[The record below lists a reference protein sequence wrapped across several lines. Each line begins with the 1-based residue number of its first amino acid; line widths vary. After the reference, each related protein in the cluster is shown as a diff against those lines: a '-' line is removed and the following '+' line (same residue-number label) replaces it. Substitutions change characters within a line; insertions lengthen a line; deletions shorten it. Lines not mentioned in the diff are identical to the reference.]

1 MHKTLVTDWLAHV
14 QYSQCSGHSSIMHK
28 HWQSHHKLPGV
39 FISSD
44 LSWDYPLSAHHEFFH
59 YCTLYLLTY
68 LRTLGIYNLLRKVTK
83 RMYCTNYLFQAGV
96 RPFVIACV
104 WTSIICS
111 ILELYACPVWH
122 LGLTKKLSKDIECV
136 QQCHVKLLF
145 PALSYTESLHKSGL
159 ERLDDHRDMITQSL
173 FTQIK
178 DPKYP
183 LHYLLPHHTKVS
195 LNHMALRPT
204 YPYQIPL
211 AKTSRYGTNC
221 TVLHCQHHKRQIDG
235 EIM

>member
-1 MHKTLVTDWLAHV
+1 MFNIVNAQDIPPLCINIDRVITSYLVYLLAQIYHGTIH
-14 QYSQCSGHSSIMHK
+14 YRRIM
-28 HWQSHHKLPGV
+28 SF
-39 FISSD
+39 FIIAP
-44 LSWDYPLSAHHEFFH
+44 Y
-59 YCTLYLLTY
+59 TYLLTY

-83 RMYCTNYLFQAGV
+83 RMYCTNYLFRAGV